1 VPVYNLTVT
10 SLSNDAAP
18 IIITEQEFRK
28 GEAIFRNAAEVRCI
42 ASSEEEDALAAAIRQ
57 AGSHFAIVGP
67 RAYRDAL
74 YAALPRG
81 GMIARFGVGY
91 EGIDINKA
99 SRAGL
104 LCTNT
109 PKVLNQSVA
118 EFTVLLILAAA
129 RRLVPMARG
138 MANNVWTPIG
148 GKEVRGK
155 MLAIIGCGQ
164 IGSAVARIVREGFQ
178 MNVNCVSRRAEYE
191 PAVQNADFVSLH
203 IPATPQNL
211 RFMNRDRLAMLQPHA
226 WLINTSR
233 GAVLDEDALYDVL
246 AAGRI
251 AGAALDVFQHEPY
264 TPADPARDLR
274 TLPNVILT
282 PHTGSNTQEASHA
295 IAERALGNVLL
306 ARAGNFAAMDLLNPE
321 VLKELKL

>member
-1 VPVYNLTVT
+1 M
-10 SLSNDAAP
+10 SSDGAAP
-18 IIITEQEFRK
+18 LIITETEFRK
-28 GEAIFRNAAEVRCI
+28 GEAIFRSASDVRCI

-57 AGSHFAIVGP
+57 AGSRFAIVGP

-81 GMIARFGVGY
+81 GVIARFGVGY
-91 EGIDINKA
+91 EGVDINKA

-118 EFTVLLILAAA
+118 EFTVLLILTAA

-138 MANNVWTPIG
+138 MTNNVWTPIG
-148 GKEVRGK
+148 GTEVRGK
-155 MLAIIGCGQ
+155 TLAIIGCGQ
-164 IGSAVARIVREGFQ
+164 IGSTVARIVREGFQ
-178 MNVNCVSRRAEYE
+178 MNVNCVNRRAEYE

-203 IPATPQNL
+203 IPATPENL
-211 RFMNRDRLAMLQPHA
+211 RFMNRDRLARLQPHT

-246 AAGRI
+246 VAGRI

-264 TPADPARDLR
+264 MPADPARDLR

-295 IAERALGNVLL
+295 IAARALHNVLL
-306 ARAGNFAAMDLLNPE
+306 ARAGNFGAMDLLNPE
-321 VLKELKL
+321 VLEDGQL